1 MTAGARMLYEQ
12 TVKKFPAMMGRKP
25 TAEDLAKIEF
35 HANEFSKP
43 MNQMSPAHAQELQRR
58 LEATTPAKD
67 KLVDPEGRA
76 YLPVQS
82 TNQSKGLITP
92 EEAAGYTGDPFGTTP
107 ENFRVRNYETSPPQW
122 NPETKRFE
130 RETTNEMAFDPRD
143 PFLTE
148 AMTGRSPSRTR
159 QKPFTVSIDDLMQN
173 KAALENQGVYG
184 DVANV
189 GPGDYPGQST
199 TPSADFFANMASKI
213 EAAKL
218 PTNIQSTLREQL
230 GRQPTEDEVNAAIAN
245 LNVAGH
251 DYTGKGAAIFAER
264 PPTKRGTLTAAEKAK
279 LAEWRQQA
287 IDSGMS
293 RTAVNASPSDL
304 AAKFPGITAEQEL
317 GPALPF
323 KHGGGVHPDDLR
335 AEMIVHGY
343 EPKKYAAGSW
353 VMEHMA
359 GPVGHVIVQ
368 GAPSVATHG
377 AVLAPSIPDVR
388 AAIQSAK
395 AGKYGEALGNAGDI
409 ASAVLPWTPLTIGPQ
424 LAMYSPEVGDDT
436 LKGYAQQEQIRNLQ
450 NMYNQNLKESR
461 PIHHGR
467 TPLEIAPG
475 ESGVA
480 NYQSDYTMPQQ
491 TKMKFQ
497 TEPLYKQSPL
507 ARKTGLE

>member
-1 MTAGARMLYEQ
+1 MPDLSKMTAGARMLYEQ
-12 TVKKFPAMMGRKP
+12 TVKKFPAMMGRTP

-43 MNQMSPAHAQELQRR
+43 MNQMHPTHAQELQRR

-82 TNQSKGLITP
+82 TNQTQGLITP
-92 EEAAGYTGDPFGTTP
+92 EKAAGYTGDPFGTTP

-122 NPETKRFE
+122 NKKTKRFE

-148 AMTGRSPSRTR
+148 AMTGRAPSRTR

-173 KAALENQGVYG
+173 KAALENKGVYG
-184 DVANV
+184 DVANI

-293 RTAVNASPSDL
+293 RTAVNSSPSDL
-304 AAKFPGITAEQEL
+304 AAKFPGIAAEQEL

-323 KHGGGVHPDDLR
+323 KHGGEVHPDDLR
-335 AEMIVHGY
+335 AEMIVQGY
-343 EPKKYAAGSW
+343 EPKKYAIGGSL
-353 VMEHMA
+353 MEA
-359 GPVGHVIVQ
+359 
-368 GAPSVATHG
+368 APSIAAHG
-377 AVLAPSIPDVR
+377 LYSAPAIPDVR
-388 AAIQSAK
+388 AAISSAR
-395 AGKYGEALGNAGDI
+395 AGNYGKALGSAGDV
-409 ASAVLPWTPLTIGPQ
+409 ASAVLPWTPTFIAPQ
-424 LAMYSPEVGDDT
+424 LATYSPEVGDST
-436 LKGYAQQEQIRNLQ
+436 IAGYRKHEAEMAAEKQHEAAKKAQHDA
-450 NMYNQNLKESR
+450 MYNPSIFNVNR
-461 PIHHGR
+461 
-467 TPLEIAPG
+467 
-475 ESGVA
+475 
-480 NYQSDYTMPQQ
+480 
-491 TKMKFQ
+491 FQ
-497 TEPLYKQSPL
+497 K
-507 ARKTGLE
+507 